1 MGVGTGETEQTDD
14 EDLRW
19 KKSNG
24 DHRRENLPHERD
36 TKGRTKEAMADLG
49 CPLMRS
55 EGEDG
60 RKKVLPFV

>member
-24 DHRRENLPHERD
+24 DHRRENPPHERD

-49 CPLMRS
+49 CP
-55 EGEDG
+55 
-60 RKKVLPFV
+60 

>member
-49 CPLMRS
+49 CP
-55 EGEDG
+55 
-60 RKKVLPFV
+60 